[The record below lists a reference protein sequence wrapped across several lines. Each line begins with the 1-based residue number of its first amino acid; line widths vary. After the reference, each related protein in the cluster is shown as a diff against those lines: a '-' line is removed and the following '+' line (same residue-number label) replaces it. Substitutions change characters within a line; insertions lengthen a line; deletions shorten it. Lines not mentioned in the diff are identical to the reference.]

1 MKYALIV
8 PDGAADEPVPELDGQ
23 TPLAAA
29 RTPHCDWVSTHGRQ
43 GTVVSI
49 PDGLAPQGEVAALS
63 LLGYDPK
70 RHRAG
75 RGPLEAVSAGMQLAP
90 TDLVFRCNL
99 VTVVDGKMADPT
111 AGRIGSTEAAEIM
124 RMLNEQVATEGLRFH
139 PCTSYRNLL
148 VVSGGGDL
156 EVECTPPQAVWNQA
170 IAAHLPRGRD
180 AGRFRSIMEQA
191 SALLADHEINEVR
204 RDLGENPATGIW
216 LWGQGPP
223 VSLPS
228 FRECFGME
236 GGAAVAAVDLVRG
249 LAISI
254 GFKVIDVPGA
264 TGSLDTDFRGK
275 GNAAVAALD
284 DHDLVLVH
292 VAAPDEA
299 GHLGDVAEKVRSIE
313 QIDEHVVGPVLDRI
327 RSFDHWKIM
336 VVPGH
341 PTPVGRRVHTAAPSP
356 FCVAGHAVHAVL
368 ARAFSEANAQVSD
381 LHCDPGHELM
391 EYFLKR

>member
-1 MKYALIV
+1 MKYALIM

-29 RTPHCDWVSTHGRQ
+29 RTPHCDWTSTHGRQ

-63 LLGYDPK
+63 LLGYDPT
-70 RHRAG
+70 RYRAG
-75 RGPLEAVSAGMQLAP
+75 RAPLEAISVGIQLAP
-90 TDLVFRCNL
+90 TDLAFRCNL
-99 VTVVDGKMADPT
+99 VTVVDGKMADAV
-111 AGRIGSTEAAEIM
+111 AGRIGGTEAAEIM
-124 RMLNEQVATEGLRFH
+124 RALNERVATEGLRFY

-148 VVSGGGDL
+148 VVSGGGNL
-156 EVECTPPQAVWNQA
+156 EVECTPPQTIWNQA

-180 AGRFRSIMEQA
+180 AGRFRSIMERA
-191 SALLADHEINEVR
+191 AALLADHEINEVR

-223 VSLPS
+223 VNLPS
-228 FRECFGME
+228 FRECFGLE
-236 GGAAVAAVDLVRG
+236 GGAAIAAADLVRG

-254 GFKVIDVPGA
+254 GFRVIDVPAA
-264 TGSLDTDFRGK
+264 TGSLDTDYRGK

-292 VAAPDEA
+292 VSAPDEA
-299 GHLGDVAEKVRSIE
+299 GHLGSVAEKVHSIE

-356 FCVAGHAVHAVL
+356 FCVAGDAVHAVL
-368 ARAFSEANAQVSD
+368 ARSFSEANAQLSD